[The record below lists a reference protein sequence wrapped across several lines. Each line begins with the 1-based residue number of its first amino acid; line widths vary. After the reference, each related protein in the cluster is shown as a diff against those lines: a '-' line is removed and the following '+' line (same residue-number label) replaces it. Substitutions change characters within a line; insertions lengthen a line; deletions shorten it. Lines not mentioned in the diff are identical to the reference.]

1 MPSSHLSEKSHQ
13 NMTFARRKSIVI
25 APRMWTHYIVKL
37 KQLFKMWMGKKN
49 TTALS
54 VTLQSCL
61 NIQISSFFLLS
72 RVKTCQRFPN
82 PKTPLRLHH
91 ITRQI
96 NHMKRRVETVRNH
109 EIFHLRVVRYW
120 VQLAG
125 VRFKAPFCRSGAG
138 FSYSI
143 ATVQGALCACV
154 IKTCLKDLV

>member
-1 MPSSHLSEKSHQ
+1 MDTLHSETLTVIQ
-13 NMTFARRKSIVI
+13 NVNGKEKHHCIKCHVTIV
-25 APRMWTHYIVKL
+25 
-37 KQLFKMWMGKKN
+37 FKY
-49 TTALS
+49 S
-54 VTLQSCL
+54 DFF
-61 NIQISSFFLLS
+61 FFLLS

-82 PKTPLRLHH
+82 PKIPLRLHH

-96 NHMKRRVETVRNH
+96 NHMKRRIETVRNP
-109 EIFHLRVVRYW
+109 EIFNLLVVRYW